1 MKRLLFNILA
11 VTLCTIACSATLSAQ
26 SINDVTAS
34 LETQGEDGAVV
45 RVTEDRSSMQAV
57 AAIESN
63 TTKDVIKGYRVV
75 IYYDNVQFAQDRA
88 YDTHKDF
95 VEQYPEINAY
105 MVYEKPY
112 FKVSVGDCL
121 STEEAMILLNKI
133 SHKYPKAFVRRDDI
147 SLDEIKNVRRRV
159 DCIVLDSLQR
169 HEIILH
175 RKVRD
180 SLLADPVMSEV
191 MRRDSTINQL
201 LELDKLYDAALDG
214 ERQ

>member
-11 VTLCTIACSATLSAQ
+11 VALCTVAGSATLSAQ
-26 SINDVTAS
+26 SIKDVTWS
-34 LETQGEDGAVV
+34 LAAKGDNGATV
-45 RVTEDRSSMQAV
+45 RVAEDNSSAQAV
-57 AAIESN
+57 AAIEKSAS
-63 TTKDVIKGYRVV
+63 KDAFKGYRVV

-88 YDTHKDF
+88 YETHKSF
-95 VEQYPEINAY
+95 VEEYPEINAY

-133 SHKYPKAFVRRDDI
+133 SHKYPKAFVRRDNI
-147 SLDEIKNVRRRV
+147 SLNELKNVRRRV

-169 HEIILH
+169 CEILLH
-175 RKVRD
+175 REVRD

-191 MRRDSTINQL
+191 MKRDSTINRL
-201 LELDKLYDAALDG
+201 LELDKLYDNAIDG
-214 ERQ
+214 VK